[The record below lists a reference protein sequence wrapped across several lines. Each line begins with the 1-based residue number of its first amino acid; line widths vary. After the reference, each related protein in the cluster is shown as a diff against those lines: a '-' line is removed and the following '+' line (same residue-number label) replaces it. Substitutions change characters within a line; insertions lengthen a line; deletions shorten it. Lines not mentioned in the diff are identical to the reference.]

1 LTERWATASLRACPP
16 GNLLVHRVRL
26 ATLKFARHFSRLMA
40 GVAPYAAAASAA
52 LILWHAASDTPVSGP
67 SSPAPLIYP
76 ARAPLDAAPAAAAIA
91 VPQTDTPAV
100 QQASV
105 AATIVVVVGRNDTLD
120 AIFRRMALD
129 PADLAAIRNL
139 PGIRQSLDFL
149 KPGDAIRLT
158 HADREV
164 KDLSRK
170 VSETQTLQVVRED
183 AGFAAKILSNP
194 VQTRI
199 RTATAAIDSSLFQ
212 AAESA
217 DISDIVA
224 LKLASVFAWDIDFVL
239 DIREGDRFTAVYEQ
253 IYQDGRYLR
262 DGEVLAAEF
271 ISSGK
276 TYRAVRFVDDAGH
289 AGYYTPD
296 GKPMRKAF
304 LRAPVE
310 FTRVSSVF
318 NPHRLHPIL
327 NLIRGHMGTDY
338 AAPVGTPVHA
348 AGDGH
353 VSFRGQQGGYGNA
366 LVLSHSNSVS
376 TLYGHMSRFAK
387 NIRIGS
393 RVQQGDVIGY
403 VGMTGLA
410 TGPHLHYEYLM
421 NGVHKNPQ
429 TVKLPGT
436 EPLPADA
443 LIKFRTATVP
453 WLAALSVPQ
462 TPATTA
468 SAQLPPP
475 AASVPAAA
483 QNSSDAARGVV
494 N

>member
-1 LTERWATASLRACPP
+1 M
-16 GNLLVHRVRL
+16 HRIRFTI
-26 ATLKFARHFSRLMA
+26 AKFARHFSRLMA
-40 GVAPYAAAASAA
+40 GLAPYAAAASAA
-52 LILWHAASDTPVSGP
+52 LILWHAANDTPVSVV
-67 SSPAPLIYP
+67 SSPAPLVYP
-76 ARAPLDAAPAAAAIA
+76 ARAPSEARAPVEAASTAAASAT
-91 VPQTDTPAV
+91 PQSGAPAV

-105 AATIVVVVGRNDTLD
+105 AATIEVVVGRNDTLD

-158 HADREV
+158 HSDGEV
-164 KDLSRK
+164 KELTRK
-170 VSETQTLQVVRED
+170 VSETQTLHVVRED
-183 AGFAAKILSNP
+183 TGFAAKILSNP

-199 RTATAAIDSSLFQ
+199 RTATATIDSSLFQ

-224 LKLASVFAWDIDFVL
+224 LKLANVFAWDIDFVL

-262 DGEVLAAEF
+262 DGEILAAEF
-271 ISSGK
+271 VNGGK
-276 TYRAVRFVDDAGH
+276 IYRAVRFVDDKGH

-296 GKPMRKAF
+296 GKPMRKAL

-338 AAPVGTPVHA
+338 AAPIGTPVHA
-348 AGDGH
+348 AGEGR
-353 VSFRGQQGGYGNA
+353 VSFRGEQGGYGNA
-366 LVLSHSNSVS
+366 VVLSHSNSVS
-376 TLYGHMSRFAK
+376 TLYGHMSRFAR
-387 NIRIGS
+387 NIRVGS
-393 RVQQGDVIGY
+393 HVQQGEIIGY

-410 TGPHLHYEYLM
+410 TGPHLHYEYLID
-421 NGVHKNPQ
+421 GVYKNPQ
-429 TVKLPGT
+429 TVQLPGAET
-436 EPLPADA
+436 LGA
-443 LIKFRTATVP
+443 
-453 WLAALSVPQ
+453 
-462 TPATTA
+462 
-468 SAQLPPP
+468 
-475 AASVPAAA
+475 
-483 QNSSDAARGVV
+483 
-494 N
+494 